1 MMEIR
6 EINVSEVKAED
17 CIPSAKFVENIG
29 TVGIKVPVMLRKN
42 GHGYMIVDGRRRI
55 QAARNL
61 GMEMVPAVIVEDED
75 SELMGLMLN
84 LQRSPNLAH
93 EADTLRMYIKAGYTQ
108 KEIADLLN
116 VTRTQLKKHFRLL
129 NLCKEALNKIK
140 SGEMSGSIAFELSRL
155 PKEAQKEL
163 VSSGQITKEVVHGRK
178 VAKTLSSLASLLP
191 VDEGRDPLVLEFESF
206 VSKVSTGRTLP
217 EEVMKAIDAV
227 RRFIKN
233 PVKEDATRRKRLW
246 RAT

>member
-1 MMEIR
+1 MEIR
-6 EINVSEVKAED
+6 EINVSEVTAEA
-17 CIPSAKFVENIG
+17 CVPSSKFIENIG
-29 TVGIKVPVMLRKN
+29 AVGIKVPVMLRKN

-55 QAARNL
+55 QAARSL
-61 GMEMVPAVIVEDED
+61 GLEMVPAIIVEDED
-75 SELMGLMLN
+75 SEITGLMLN
-84 LQRSPNLAH
+84 LQRSPNLAN
-93 EADTLRMYIKAGYTQ
+93 EVETLRMYIKAGYTQ

-116 VTRTQLKKHFRLL
+116 VTRIQLKKHFRLL

-178 VAKTLSSLASLLP
+178 VAKNLSSLTSLLP

-206 VSKVSTGRTLP
+206 VSKISTGRTLS
-217 EEVMKAIDAV
+217 EDVVKAIDV
-227 RRFIKN
+227 LRRFIKN
-233 PVKEDATRRKRLW
+233 PVKEDATHDKRLW
-246 RAT
+246 KAS

>member
-1 MMEIR
+1 MEIT
-6 EINVSEVKAED
+6 EINVSEVKAEE

-29 TVGIKVPVMLRKN
+29 SVGIKVPVMLRKN

-61 GMEMVPAVIVEDED
+61 GIEVVPAVIVEDED
-75 SELMGLMLN
+75 SELTGLMLN
-84 LQRSPNLAH
+84 LQRSPNLAN
-93 EADTLRMYIKAGYTQ
+93 EVETLRMYIKAGYTQ

-155 PKEAQKEL
+155 PKEAQKEI

-178 VAKTLSSLASLLP
+178 VAKNLSSLISLIP
-191 VDEGRDPLVLEFESF
+191 VGEERNPLLLEFELF
-206 VSKVSTGRTLP
+206 VSKISTGRALT
-217 EEVMKAIDAV
+217 EDVVKAIDV
-227 RRFIKN
+227 LRRFVKN
-233 PVKEDATRRKRLW
+233 PVKEDATDDKRLW
-246 RAT
+246 KAS

>member
-1 MMEIR
+1 MEIR

-29 TVGIKVPVMLRKN
+29 AIGIKVPVMLRKN
-42 GHGYMIVDGRRRI
+42 EHGYMIVDGRRRI
-55 QAARNL
+55 QAARSL
-61 GMEMVPAVIVEDED
+61 GLEMVPAVIVEDED
-75 SELMGLMLN
+75 SELTGLMLN
-84 LQRSPNLAH
+84 LQRSPNLAN
-93 EADTLRMYIKAGYTQ
+93 EVETLRMYIKAGYTQ

-140 SGEMSGSIAFELSRL
+140 SGELSGSIAFELSRL

-178 VAKTLSSLASLLP
+178 ISKNLSSLASLIP

-206 VSKVSTGRTLP
+206 VSKISTGRTLT
-217 EEVMKAIDAV
+217 ENVVKAIDV
-227 RRFIKN
+227 LRRFVKN
-233 PVKEDATRRKRLW
+233 PVKEDATHDKRLW
-246 RAT
+246 KAS

>member
-1 MMEIR
+1 MDIR

-29 TVGIKVPVMLRKN
+29 AIGIKVPVMLRKN
-42 GHGYMIVDGRRRI
+42 EHGYMIVDGRRRI
-55 QAARNL
+55 QAARSL
-61 GMEMVPAVIVEDED
+61 GLEVIPAVIVEDED
-75 SELMGLMLN
+75 SELTGLMLN
-84 LQRSPNLAH
+84 LQRSPNLAN
-93 EADTLRMYIKAGYTQ
+93 EVETLRMYIKAGYTQ

-140 SGEMSGSIAFELSRL
+140 SGELSGSIAFELSRL

-178 VAKTLSSLASLLP
+178 VAKNLSSLASLLP
-191 VDEGRDPLVLEFESF
+191 VEEGRKPLVLEFESF
-206 VSKVSTGRTLP
+206 VSKISTGRALT
-217 EEVMKAIDAV
+217 EDVVKAIDV
-227 RRFIKN
+227 LRRFVKN
-233 PVKEDATRRKRLW
+233 PVKEDATDDKRLW
-246 RAT
+246 KAS